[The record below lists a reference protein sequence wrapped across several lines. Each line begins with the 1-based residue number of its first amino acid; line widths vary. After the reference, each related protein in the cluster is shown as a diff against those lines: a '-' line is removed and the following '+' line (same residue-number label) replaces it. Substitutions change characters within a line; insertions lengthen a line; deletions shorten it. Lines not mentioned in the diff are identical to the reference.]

1 MNVQRNINPTTR
13 KESSTMHRFT
23 LFFLC
28 LSSALILLTGCS
40 LISKPF
46 CFKGL
51 HLGQSAEH
59 ARLAAEKINP
69 NRYYVLDLRNGIRFR
84 GENGTFEELEVRPS
98 LELLARASPGVQ
110 NYHNDSHVG
119 TIDLDSRGRVIAI
132 KFSGPEAAKFTGFQD
147 FEAGIMAFQ
156 SRYKIGFTR
165 SFDEV
170 ISDYGFL
177 GIGVPVWR
185 HKYTGVFGNSIVTII
200 KPEETDTGIM
210 GRMQL
215 LDFSLEITPKP
226 EF

>member
-119 TIDLDSRGRVIAI
+119 TIDLDRHGRVSAI
-132 KFSGPEAAKFTGFQD
+132 KFSGPEAAKFSGFQD

-156 SRYKIGFTR
+156 NAYKIRFTR

-170 ISDYGFL
+170 T
-177 GIGVPVWR
+177 VPLFFTAKKILR
-185 HKYTGVFGNSIVTII
+185 QKYTGVIGNSIVTII
-200 KPEETDTGIM
+200 KPEETEGGIFGM
-210 GRMQL
+210 QQL